1 LLIVA
6 KSRLALPPEE
16 ANLRVERFAAK
27 VPELKFSPAEMQSF
41 LLVNKQSPSLA
52 VANVDQ
58 WVSGSVDRWIGGLVD
73 QWIGGSADHSWSISE
88 STLSQVRFRDEMV
101 HYGRP
106 HCSYRRHYR

>member
-1 LLIVA
+1 VYHDHNCQLLIVA

-41 LLVNKQSPSLA
+41 PLVNKQSPSLA

-58 WVSGSVDRWIGGLVD
+58 WVGGSVDWWIS
-73 QWIGGSADHSWSISE
+73 GSADHSWSISE

-101 HYGRP
+101 HYGCP